1 MQNDLLRRYAA
12 PAPRYTSYPTAPHF
26 HVGVGAADYGAWL
39 AQESGLEPLS
49 LYLHVP
55 FCDRLCWYCGCHTK
69 QVRRYDP
76 VGAYVDALEAEIAL
90 VAQHLPVRRSVET
103 IHLGGGSPTILSVP
117 DLVRLRAALERHFN
131 ILPSCEVSVEID
143 PGYVDA
149 VKLAAWRDF
158 GMTRA
163 SVGVQDFDP
172 AVQKAIN
179 RPQTYQQ
186 TERVVGLLRELG
198 IGGIN
203 LDVVY
208 GLPHQTRE
216 TLKQTLALAL
226 TMQPDRFAIFGY
238 AHVPWMK
245 KHQTLIDE
253 AALAGIEER
262 FEMVQL
268 IAEELEAAGY
278 LAVGIDHFA
287 RPGDSLAQALDKGAV
302 KRNFQGYTT
311 DAAPALIGL
320 GASSIGRVG
329 AGYVQNIVATG
340 EYIRAVSEGRLPVG
354 KGFAL
359 SDTDRAVGDA
369 IESLMCTYGFSIHA
383 LKERYGHAAD
393 VVQADAARIHQ
404 QDPDGFTRFDGDRFE
419 VLPKGR
425 LFVRTIASRFDQ
437 YFGRGTARHSVA
449 V

>member
-1 MQNDLLRRYAA
+1 MHPDLLRRYAA

-26 HVGVGAADYGAWL
+26 HAGIGGEDYGAWL
-39 AQESGLEPLS
+39 ARENGEAPLS

-69 QVRRYDP
+69 QVKRYDP
-76 VGAYVDALEAEIAL
+76 VGAYVAALEAEIAL
-90 VAQHLPVRRSVET
+90 VASHLPHRRAVET
-103 IHLGGGSPTILSVP
+103 IHFGGGSPTIVSVP
-117 DLVRLRAALERHFN
+117 DLVRLRAVLEQHFD
-131 ILPSCEVSVEID
+131 ILPSCEISVEID

-172 AVQKAIN
+172 AVQEAIN
-179 RPQTYQQ
+179 RPQSFQQ
-186 TERVVGLLRELG
+186 TDRVVALLRELG

-208 GLPHQTRE
+208 GLPYQTRE
-216 TLKQTLALAL
+216 TLKHTLDMSLS
-226 TMQPDRFAIFGY
+226 MRPDRFAIFGY

-253 AALAGIEER
+253 TALAGIEER

-268 IAEELEAAGY
+268 IGEVLEKAGY

-320 GASSIGRVG
+320 GASAIGRVG
-329 AGYVQNIVATG
+329 VGYVQNIVATG
-340 EYIRAVSEGRLPVG
+340 DYIRAVSEGRLPVA

-359 SDTDRAVGDA
+359 SDVDRAVGDA
-369 IESLMCTYGFSIHA
+369 IEALMCSYGFSVRA
-383 LKERYGHAAD
+383 LKERYGPAAE
-393 VVQADAARIHQ
+393 VVQAQAAHIHQ
-404 QDPDGFTRFDGDRFE
+404 QDPDQFTAFDGDRFE
-419 VLPKGR
+419 VLPRGQ